1 LSNLYPAFIHHFSNL
16 GPSTRPSSSR
26 LSALCPA
33 FLQPLYLP
41 FIHPVCTFFQPICYP
56 HFIFLPTFRPPLAH
70 LLSNLYP
77 AESSPYPPF
86 IQHLSNL
93 SPSFFQLFS
102 CPLSSFYPTSV
113 QYPPFIT
120 LYPIFPP
127 FIHPLSRPSPT
138 VAFHSPVFPLY
149 LTFICLPT
157 FIQLLP
163 ALDPVHPVSALYPTF
178 IRPLSNLFPTSSTFY
193 AIFSNLFP
201 PLSILYPP
209 FIHSLSNL
217 YPTSILIYRAF
228 IQPLNLYLPFMQL
241 VCISRLSPFIQRI
254 SSLLFIQALS
264 NLYFYPRFIQFFIQ
278 VLSSLYPQ
286 FFRTC
291 IPLPALHPAVY
302 HPFIQPISNLST
314 YLLPILSQ
322 LFLPALDPPFKP
334 FPALHPTS
342 IHALSMLYPTFS
354 QSLSNHPASIHL

>member
-1 LSNLYPAFIHHFSNL
+1 MSNLYPAFIHHFSNL

-86 IQHLSNL
+86 IQHLSNP

-120 LYPIFPP
+120 LYPIFPS

-138 VAFHSPVFPLY
+138 VAFHSPVFPLLSNLY
-149 LTFICLPT
+149 LFTHFH
-157 FIQLLP
+157 P
-163 ALDPVHPVSALYPTF
+163 ASARPRSSPPC
-178 IRPLSNLFPTSSTFY
+178 IRPLSNLYSPFIQP
-193 AIFSNLFP
+193 FSNLIHLLCNFFQPFP
-201 PLSILYPP
+201 TFIHPLSTLYPF
-209 FIHSLSNL
+209 FIQPLSNL
-217 YPTSILIYRAF
+217 YPH
-228 IQPLNLYLPFMQL
+228 
-241 VCISRLSPFIQRI
+241 
-254 SSLLFIQALS
+254 
-264 NLYFYPRFIQFFIQ
+264 
-278 VLSSLYPQ
+278 LSSLYPT
-286 FFRTC
+286 FE
-291 IPLPALHPAVY
+291 PLPTFHAACMYQPVIALYPTDIQPALY
-302 HPFIQPISNLST
+302 PSFIKPLFLSTFYPIFYPSFIQPLSTIFSNLYPST
-314 YLLPILSQ
+314 RPSSSRLS
-322 LFLPALDPPFKP
+322 P
-334 FPALHPTS
+334 
-342 IHALSMLYPTFS
+342 LYPADIQPLYLPFAHPFSTFFTRS
-354 QSLSNHPASIHL
+354 